1 MKRLFAFLALTGV
14 FFSLCACASASY
26 SDLVPTDR
34 LGAELLETLD
44 ADGDYLTAEQDA
56 LADYFTLPDFV
67 TDHTVYFRS
76 DRNNLDEFGIFH
88 AEDGRVGEMATLLSD
103 YLDRSFADNR
113 AWYDSYIPTE
123 TPKLRDAEVRTYG
136 NYAVY
141 AILSREDR
149 ARLFDALESALKIE
163 SQ

>member
-1 MKRLFAFLALTGV
+1 MKRIFSLLALV
-14 FFSLCACASASY
+14 ALLCSLSACRKATY
-26 SDLVPTDR
+26 SDLIPSER
-34 LGAELLETLD
+34 LGAELLEALD
-44 ADGDYLTAEQDA
+44 ADGDYLAAEDDA
-56 LADYFTLPDFV
+56 LADYFTVPDFV
-67 TDHTVYFRS
+67 TDHAVYFRS

-88 AEDGRVGEMATLLSD
+88 AEDGRAEEMAALLSN

-113 AWYDSYIPTE
+113 AWYDSYIPAE

-149 ARLFDALESALKIE
+149 TRAFEALESALKIE
-163 SQ
+163 S